1 MNSMLGMGMQR
12 LGKDKRMELDK
23 LIEHV
28 DFMLGAG
35 QWELEPNT
43 IAFYT
48 NMSNFLHRHKEY
60 VAEEYS

>member
-1 MNSMLGMGMQR
+1 
-12 LGKDKRMELDK
+12 MELDK